1 MSRIKLL
8 GENIKR
14 YRELKGLT
22 QAELAEKLDFS
33 YEYVCRVER
42 GQKYISLR
50 KLFQIADIFEI
61 GINKLIDFE

>member
-22 QAELAEKLDFS
+22 QADLAERLDFS

>member
-50 KLFQIADIFEI
+50 KLFQIADILGI